1 MNKLV
6 KRDETEY
13 LQIAGIQHFV
23 FCRRQWALIHI
34 EQQWSENFFTLDG
47 TLKHEKVDEGPV
59 TEKLGN
65 KRVLRSL
72 HVISHNLQIQGI
84 CDVVE
89 LIEDSKGEYFSKY
102 NSNFKI
108 IPVEYKRGK
117 AKEIKSD
124 ILQLAAQTMWLEE
137 MLGVTITKGAIF
149 YFATRHRE
157 TVTMTKELYDEVK
170 ETVDE
175 MNNYYQRMYT
185 PKVKKTLHCRSCSL
199 ADICLPE
206 MKKTESAKLYV
217 EKRLNE

>member
-1 MNKLV
+1 MYAE
-6 KRDETEY
+6 DELLPLSA
-13 LQIAGIQHFV
+13 LQHLL
-23 FCRRQWALIHI
+23 FCERQCALIHI

-108 IPVEYKRGK
+108 IPV
-117 AKEIKSD
+117 D
-124 ILQLAAQTMWLEE
+124 
-137 MLGVTITKGAIF
+137 
-149 YFATRHRE
+149 
-157 TVTMTKELYDEVK
+157 
-170 ETVDE
+170 
-175 MNNYYQRMYT
+175 
-185 PKVKKTLHCRSCSL
+185 
-199 ADICLPE
+199 
-206 MKKTESAKLYV
+206 
-217 EKRLNE
+217 